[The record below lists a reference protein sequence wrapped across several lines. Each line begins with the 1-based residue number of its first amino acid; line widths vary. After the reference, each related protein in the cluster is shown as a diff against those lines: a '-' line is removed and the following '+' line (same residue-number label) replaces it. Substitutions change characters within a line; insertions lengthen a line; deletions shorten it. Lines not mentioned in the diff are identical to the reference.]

1 MGKYHDVQIQR
12 PRMAQDACTT
22 IERGTGSKNI
32 VGEHIFQIGS
42 KAGSRN
48 QCKGIFEVGQA
59 AFAASYHR

>member
-12 PRMAQDACTT
+12 PRMAQDVCTT
-22 IERGTGSKNI
+22 IERRTGSKNI
-32 VGEHIFQIGS
+32 VGEHIFQIVS